1 MGRKTKIRNEV
12 RPHYTRKAS
21 PKMNV
26 DVEELLESCVIFAND
41 GSSRKRIGLKTR
53 EAIQQTPPE
62 SNISSAQNKIYTA
75 QAVSRSTTKSSINHL
90 QSKVSVVAGSKL
102 SVLVTK
108 LDPEKRVIPLKMNE
122 EVLQNDTI
130 KHNFAEP
137 DVSHIEVQMNEVEQ
151 NQNLPLDKSRGRGL
165 SNSAVLPHCSPALG
179 DGDRK
184 NETMEEDTG
193 KNTISNMQHDEKMIK
208 IEPERAALLSPKAI
222 EEELK
227 SPDRT
232 KFLLKQL
239 ESTLSPKFTEPSK
252 ENSRH
257 VSRYGRIQKQK
268 ENDDYIPLDVA
279 KFIIKSSPKAKVNK
293 VVISAPSEAKQSN
306 IETFEN
312 TEFSSVPIEEPV
324 LAVVSVENPLLSLA
338 HIEEHPGSIFEE
350 PIPATVSIE
359 AQLPTLL
366 EIDELP
372 TPIEDIGA
380 SVEISQAIDDTIIYN
395 HVNSEILGIDQ
406 IKIVGLDTS
415 FGTGSVSIVESPAK
429 DLVKKM
435 PPIPLEKIS
444 DVDSAIGSSI
454 DHDLQTL
461 NEEYKLGQLYWGAL
475 SGKSM
480 HWPCMIRH
488 DPKTNKIVQLKNN
501 KYFVHVAFFADNG
514 RHSWIARSM
523 LMPFEGLD
531 NLKAIAENEPNL
543 KKKLKDALRNR
554 TIWMEA
560 VRQAEDMLQY
570 PTDFR
575 EQRFRT
581 LVELEKSQP
590 IRKRSKSLSAGY
602 HSNSFGDSLNSSGK
616 RHRSPTPES
625 PAFEPI
631 VPTKRIKLEQDD
643 SDLLRNTISR
653 YFQSMNDGSDL
664 LETASGTSSECDD
677 ISEMAGFDRTAY
689 NNLLNMSRMY
699 VFEGQTEA
707 EIDKKLQ
714 KYVQKICS
722 LRTQQSAVTSKGV
735 VNGRMSSRLRSQALR
750 NSFLKFGEELGIGAS
765 EKETNFSGASPG
777 PSSPKVKKE
786 PLTLEQSF
794 IFKLE
799 KNYLM
804 KGVPKGFVCA
814 VCYKPNDVSKC
825 SKCHNH
831 YHPGCLADQAKTIAE
846 FEKANESRTFICLNC
861 REQKPH
867 ICFVCKDG
875 DVALQAEQKHRCML
889 SGCGKYYHIPCLR
902 LFPQH
907 KLTSTAN
914 TSTLFCPYHTCHTC
928 VSDDPRSNVTTS
940 KGQLIRCIKCPS
952 SYHTDAKCIPA
963 GSQILSTAALIC
975 PKHSLEQ
982 CSLNVN
988 WCFLCCKGGSL
999 ICCDTCPTAFH
1010 LDCLKFIPPEGKYI
1024 CEECESGRMPL
1035 YNEVVWAKYSN
1046 FRFWPALTVPPPAIP
1061 DSVLRWQHEGSD
1073 ICILF
1078 FGSRDYGWINRRRIY
1093 LYQEGDSDSVSERKN
1108 AGIKARYNEA
1118 LREARLVHE
1127 MLQAKKADE
1136 GSDLV
1141 QDSFVPPM
1149 YVKIK
1154 SSKYIP
1160 PLKQPTYG
1168 KDSAEDNVCEC
1179 SPSDADPCGP
1189 DSNCINR
1196 ALMIE
1201 CNPKSCP
1208 TRERCQ
1214 NQCFEKKKYPSLAV
1228 KRIPC
1233 KGWGLFA
1240 MEDIAAGKFVIEYV
1254 GEVINNVEL
1263 ARRVQ
1268 QKKEQK
1274 DENWYFLTVDSELTI
1289 DAGPKGNLARFINH
1303 SCEPNCVTML
1313 WNVNGAQSVGLFALT
1328 DVKSGEELTFNYNFE
1343 STGDEKK
1350 ICHCGASKC
1359 SGFIGKKYRPP
1370 VGDEELG
1377 ANGKRR
1383 GKLTVSTK
1391 RKIKRRKS
1399 TVKKKR
1405 KSTAVDEKPLQ
1416 HTQSIEQPIDVIP
1429 VKQELLDTNQQTDDN
1444 VVATDS

>member
-1 MGRKTKIRNEV
+1 
-12 RPHYTRKAS
+12 
-21 PKMNV
+21 MNV
-26 DVEELLESCVIFAND
+26 DVEELLESSIISAND
-41 GSSRKRIGLKTR
+41 GSSRKRKG
-53 EAIQQTPPE
+53 
-62 SNISSAQNKIYTA
+62 YTIEDPLE
-75 QAVSRSTTKSSINHL
+75 KSPVAEKL
-90 QSKVSVVAGSKL
+90 VFKQKKCSVHTVAGSAMKDSKGHFSDNSTVAGDKL
-102 SVLVTK
+102 SVLVMK
-108 LDPEKRVIPLKMNE
+108 LDPENKIVPLKVNGEIASKEIKRNSSPFNSHNDSTSNE
-122 EVLQNDTI
+122 TE
-130 KHNFAEP
+130 KSAELL
-137 DVSHIEVQMNEVEQ
+137 V
-151 NQNLPLDKSRGRGL
+151 DKSPPYYTPRRKG
-165 SNSAVLPHCSPALG
+165 
-179 DGDRK
+179 RK
-184 NETMEEDTG
+184 NKAPFSPLPCTALPCDSDLVKLPETDTD
-193 KNTISNMQHDEKMIK
+193 KNIPNVHSDSNRL
-208 IEPERAALLSPKAI
+208 EPVELQPPTVLLSQRSI
-222 EEELK
+222 EEKLK

-252 ENSRH
+252 ENSRL

-268 ENDDYIPLDVA
+268 ENADYIPLDVA
-279 KFIIKSSPKAKVNK
+279 RFITKSSPKAIKPTK
-293 VVISAPSEAKQSN
+293 ILSPASFEEQIAVIDSIAETEQFPAPIK
-306 IETFEN
+306 TLFGDV
-312 TEFSSVPIEEPV
+312 SVEEPV
-324 LAVVSVENPLLSLA
+324 MCSDL
-338 HIEEHPGSIFEE
+338 IEEHSSASPSTETQQPALLSVADE
-350 PIPATVSIE
+350 PTS
-359 AQLPTLL
+359 T
-366 EIDELP
+366 
-372 TPIEDIGA
+372 EDIGA
-380 SVEISQAIDDTIIYN
+380 SVDILQSIAEKNPNTSTS
-395 HVNSEILGIDQ
+395 SEILGIDQ
-406 IKIVGLDTS
+406 IKIIGLEASFDTNSVGIAEPPTL
-415 FGTGSVSIVESPAK
+415 ESTLTH
-429 DLVKKM
+429 DL
-435 PPIPLEKIS
+435 PPIPLEKS
-444 DVDSAIGSSI
+444 PDADSAKGSSI
-454 DHDLQTL
+454 DQSL

-480 HWPCMIRH
+480 HWPCMIWN
-488 DPKTNKIVQLKNN
+488 DPKTNKIVQLKNK
-501 KYFVHVAFFADNG
+501 KYLIHVAFFADNG
-514 RHSWIARSM
+514 RHSWIAKPM

-531 NLKAIAENEPNL
+531 QLKTTAENEPHL
-543 KKKLKDALRNR
+543 KKKLKDAIRNR
-554 TIWMEA
+554 PIWTEA

-570 PTDFR
+570 PLEFR
-575 EQRFRT
+575 EPRFRA
-581 LVELEKSQP
+581 LIELEKSQP

-602 HSNSFGDSLNSSGK
+602 HSNSLGDSFGSSRK
-616 RHRSPTPES
+616 RRRRSPTPES

-631 VPTKRIKLEQDD
+631 VTKRIKLEQDD

-653 YFQSMNDGSDL
+653 YFQSMTDGSDI

-689 NNLLNMSRMY
+689 NHLLNMSRMY
-699 VFEGQTEA
+699 VFEGQTETD
-707 EIDKKLQ
+707 IDKKLQ

-722 LRTQQSAVTSKGV
+722 LRMQHTASALGKGTN
-735 VNGRMSSRLRSQALR
+735 NGRTSNRLRSQALR
-750 NSFLKFGEELGIGAS
+750 NSFLKFEEELGMGPIK
-765 EKETNFSGASPG
+765 KEPSLPGVSSG
-777 PSSPKVKKE
+777 PSTAKLKKE
-786 PLTLEQSF
+786 PLTLEQAF

-799 KNYLM
+799 KNYLL
-804 KGVPKGFVCA
+804 KGISKGFVCA
-814 VCYKPNDVSKC
+814 ICCKPNDVSKC

-831 YHPGCLADQAKTIAE
+831 YHPGCLTDQAQAIVEFAQAIESKT
-846 FEKANESRTFICLNC
+846 FVCSDC
-861 REQKPH
+861 RERKPH
-867 ICFVCKDG
+867 VCFVCHDKDESLS
-875 DVALQAEQKHRCML
+875 DERKHRCTL

-907 KLTSTAN
+907 KLTITGNS
-914 TSTLFCPYHTCHTC
+914 STLFCSYHTCHTC

-940 KGQLIRCIKCPS
+940 KAQLIRCIKCPS

-999 ICCDTCPTAFH
+999 ICCETCPTAFH

-1046 FRFWPALTVPPPAIP
+1046 FRFWPALTVPPPAVP
-1061 DSVLRWQHEGSD
+1061 DSVLRWQHEESD

-1093 LYQEGDSDSVSERKN
+1093 LYQEGDSDSVSVGKI

-1127 MLQAKKADE
+1127 MLQAKKASE
-1136 GSDLV
+1136 NSDLV
-1141 QDSFVPPM
+1141 QDSFRPPM

-1154 SSKYIP
+1154 SNKYIP
-1160 PLKQPTYG
+1160 PLKQPTYSR
-1168 KDSAEDNVCEC
+1168 DAAEDNVCEC
-1179 SPSDADPCGP
+1179 LPSDACG
-1189 DSNCINR
+1189 SETNCINR

-1208 TRERCQ
+1208 TGELCQ

-1240 MEDIAAGKFVIEYV
+1240 MEDIPAGKFVIEYV
-1254 GEVINNVEL
+1254 GEVINNDEL

-1303 SCEPNCVTML
+1303 SCEPNCETML

-1328 DVKSGEELTFNYNFE
+1328 DLKTGEELTFNYNFE

-1370 VGDEELG
+1370 AVEEEIG
-1377 ANGKRR
+1377 GNEKRR
-1383 GKLTVSTK
+1383 GKQTNTKKLKTRRRKSAARGVGLAK
-1391 RKIKRRKS
+1391 RKI
-1399 TVKKKR
+1399 
-1405 KSTAVDEKPLQ
+1405 TALQEEPLEL
-1416 HTQSIEQPIDVIP
+1416 INDKEEQPIESVHI
-1429 VKQELLDTNQQTDDN
+1429 KQELLNGEEKTDEDI
-1444 VVATDS
+1444 VQAIQS